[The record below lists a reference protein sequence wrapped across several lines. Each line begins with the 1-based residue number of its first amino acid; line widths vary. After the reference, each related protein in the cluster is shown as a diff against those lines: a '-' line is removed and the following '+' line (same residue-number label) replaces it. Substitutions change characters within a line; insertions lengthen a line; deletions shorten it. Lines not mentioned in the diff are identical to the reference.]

1 MKLRYF
7 SLLALFSLS
16 LSGCVGTPAHAPAST
31 SPAASGSPSPSSSSS
46 SSPTP
51 EPSSAP
57 VLSIPAS
64 CTDLVPLS
72 TVQAQFSP
80 SFVHIPIDAGW
91 GGPEV
96 AEFQSRGGLTCLW
109 GIPQSDAGSVWV
121 LVAPL
126 AGSMPSKLAEWQG
139 MGLSEC
145 PPFLDGCYWEQV
157 DYEGNGI
164 YTTIH
169 VLVGGFEM
177 RIEAMG
183 NSIDPLMVTARAAAT
198 SMGYV

>member
-1 MKLRYF
+1 MKLRYL
-7 SLLALFSLS
+7 SLLALFALP
-16 LSGCVGTPAHAPAST
+16 LSGCITINVPEPPVSQ
-31 SPAASGSPSPSSSSS
+31 
-46 SSPTP
+46 SPTPSTTPIASP

-57 VLSIPAS
+57 VLALPAS

-72 TVQAQFSP
+72 LVREQFWP
-80 SFVHIPIDAGW
+80 TFEYIPTDSSW

-96 AEFQSRGGLTCLW
+96 AEFLGRGGITCLW

-121 LVAPL
+121 LIAPL
-126 AGSMPSKLAEWQG
+126 AGPMPSKLAEWQG
-139 MGLSEC
+139 LGLSEC

-169 VLVGGFEM
+169 VLVNGYEM